1 MRVILVL
8 SFFVVATVATSAAS
22 LSLEEAVITK
32 TDCQN
37 CLETIFSTIIGC
49 SMWGSS
55 DWIGCAEEV
64 LGPDHPCTP
73 CICELIVDICLDLGC
88 NLSC

>member
-1 MRVILVL
+1 MKVVL
-8 SFFVVATVATSAAS
+8 IIVFIAVTVSATFADSDQEVQSS
-22 LSLEEAVITK
+22 CQSCYEAVY
-32 TDCQN
+32 
-37 CLETIFSTIIGC
+37 STIIGC
-49 SMWGSS
+49 SMWGST

-73 CICELIVDICLDLGC
+73 CICDLIGDICLDLGC

>member
-1 MRVILVL
+1 MKVILAL
-8 SFFVVATVATSAAS
+8 TFLVVATFAAS
-22 LSLEEAVITK
+22 LAIEEANTTK

-37 CLETIFSTIIGC
+37 CFETVYSAIIFC
-49 SMWGSS
+49 NRWVPN
-55 DWIGCAEEV
+55 DLIGCAEEV

-73 CICELIVDICLDLGC
+73 CICELISDICLALGC

>member
-1 MRVILVL
+1 MKVVL
-8 SFFVVATVATSAAS
+8 IIVFIAVTVSATFADSEQEVQRSNCQS
-22 LSLEEAVITK
+22 CYEAVY
-32 TDCQN
+32 
-37 CLETIFSTIIGC
+37 STIIGC
-49 SMWGSS
+49 SMWGST

-73 CICELIVDICLDLGC
+73 CICDLIGDICLDLGC